1 MEILQPAGWQRPR
14 GYSHGVG
21 ARGRIVAVSGQVG
34 WNPATGEF
42 ERDDFIGQADQA
54 LRNIVAV
61 LRSGGAEPKDLVRLT
76 WYIINR
82 SDYLAAQK
90 PLGQAYREIIGS
102 HYPAMS
108 VVIVNGL
115 LEVRALL
122 EIEALAVVAE

>member
-1 MEILQPAGWQRPR
+1 MMDILQPAGWHRPR
-14 GYSHGVG
+14 GYSHGMS

-34 WNPATGEF
+34 WNPASGEF

-61 LRSGGAEPKDLVRLT
+61 LKSGGAEPKDLVRLT

-90 PLGQAYREIIGS
+90 PLGQAYREIIG
-102 HYPAMS
+102 
-108 VVIVNGL
+108 
-115 LEVRALL
+115 
-122 EIEALAVVAE
+122 